1 MGRVKDF
8 FWELFHTFFRYYNFP
23 CKLGLI
29 RVGQPNESSP
39 VFVSGNYTLTV
50 KRLLRKLKLSSI
62 DCYLL
67 VANSRGC
74 NVWCAVG
81 MNEFSDFDIIDAINV
96 SGLRGLVNHQRIIVP
111 VYAAP
116 GVDIGAVKRET
127 GFNVHW
133 GPTHLNDL
141 PRYIKNGLKRTSD
154 MYLVKFGFQDR
165 LEQAMATALA
175 YTMTIGI
182 GAIFWPA
189 FVGRI
194 IGLIFIVYFFGFCL
208 YPFFPEERRWRRA
221 GLQTAILLG
230 TQTAFGV
237 WRGWTP
243 FDHLLWGVIL
253 LGLILLMVLDQC
265 GSTPLHKTSIKH
277 WLTKGDYL
285 SLFNPIIDPE
295 LCINCMQCVL
305 VCPTGVFAARRQD
318 VKTVVAV
325 KPDSCEE
332 CLACVKQCPTD
343 AIFNR
348 NTGQIKGDVKSIPN
362 LVNIIS
368 RDWAHLRGEQ
378 QWIGAPITFRNGL
391 PVVIENG
398 NHGSEVSEPRREVV
412 SATVAETLTEVMASG
427 DADARGSQTAQGT
440 MLP

>member
-1 MGRVKDF
+1 MWRIKEF
-8 FWELFHTFFRYYNFP
+8 FWETFHTFFRYYNFP
-23 CKLGLI
+23 SKLGLI
-29 RVGQPNESSP
+29 RVGNPNENSI

-50 KRLLRKLKLSSI
+50 RRLLRKLKLSSI

-81 MNEFSDFDIIDAINV
+81 MNEFSDYDIIDAINV
-96 SGLRGLVNHQRIIVP
+96 SGLRDLVKHTRIIVP

-141 PRYIKNGLKRTSD
+141 PRYIANGCRRTSD
-154 MYLVKFGFQDR
+154 MYKVKFTFQDR
-165 LEQAMATALA
+165 LEQSLATALA
-175 YTMTIGI
+175 YAMTIGLGLI
-182 GAIFWPA
+182 IWPA
-189 FVGRI
+189 FIGRV
-194 IGLIFIVYFFGFCL
+194 IGVIFLVYLFGFCL
-208 YPFFPEERRWRRA
+208 YPIFLEERRWRRA

-230 TQTAFGV
+230 AQTLFGV

-243 FDHLLWGVIL
+243 FDHVLWGVIL
-253 LGLILLMVLDQC
+253 LGAILLMVLDQC
-265 GSTPLHKTSIKH
+265 GSTPLHKTSLKH
-277 WLTKGDYL
+277 WLTQGDYL
-285 SLFNPIIDPE
+285 SLFNPVIDPQ

-305 VCPTGVFAARRQD
+305 VCPTAVFAARRQD

-325 KPDSCEE
+325 APDDCEE

-348 NTGQIKGDVKSIPN
+348 NTGQVKGDVKSIPN
-362 LVNIIS
+362 LIDLIS
-368 RDWAHLRGEQ
+368 RDWSHLRDEDR
-378 QWIGAPITFRNGL
+378 WIGSPITFRNEL
-391 PVVIENG
+391 PVVVENG
-398 NHGSEVSEPRREVV
+398 HHGSELREKVA
-412 SATVAETLTEVMASG
+412 SATAREALAE
-427 DADARGSQTAQGT
+427 
-440 MLP
+440 